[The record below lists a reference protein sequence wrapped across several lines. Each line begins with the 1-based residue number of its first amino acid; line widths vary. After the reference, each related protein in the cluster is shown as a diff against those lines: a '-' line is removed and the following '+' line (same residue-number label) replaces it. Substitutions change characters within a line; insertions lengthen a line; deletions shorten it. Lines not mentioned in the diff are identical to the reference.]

1 MSNISQVNH
10 ALRMEFTPEL
20 MPRLTYETLR
30 MVWAP
35 ETLIDTPKHANDD
48 RPAVYPKPPGQVSEL
63 SKGGYSLR
71 GELRWDNALYCE
83 VHGFVLEAVKSH
95 LNTQISYSSQSQV
108 TINRNWP
115 TRDMLKIILKNSSQA
130 ARRTKKRH
138 DTRSNVIRPLIR
150 PLPPDRVILA
160 GAIEFQMLIVQ
171 FPPIFYIGDSLFE
184 DRNLKTID
192 RICDDTMSIKY

>member
-83 VHGFVLEAVKSH
+83 VHVCVSTIIRHINGYLSIISCSGVRLRSGQISSQHSNFVLKPKSGYD
-95 LNTQISYSSQSQV
+95 QQSV
-108 TINRNWP
+108 
-115 TRDMLKIILKNSSQA
+115 
-130 ARRTKKRH
+130 
-138 DTRSNVIRPLIR
+138 
-150 PLPPDRVILA
+150 
-160 GAIEFQMLIVQ
+160 
-171 FPPIFYIGDSLFE
+171 
-184 DRNLKTID
+184 
-192 RICDDTMSIKY
+192 